1 MFAPSGRGPAPPMN
15 NRRLVV
21 TQYSE
26 EFKANIIARMLP
38 PNNVPVPQLVRETG
52 IPKDTLYTWRS
63 KHRKAQ
69 GIAPVEPA
77 CGGELSSEEKFA
89 VVIETASL
97 NEAELSEY
105 CRRKG
110 LYPQQIQAWRNTCKQ
125 AHDPAAAKLDREQLR
140 RQTTAIKQLQVELRR
155 KEKALAEAAALLV
168 LQKKVQALWE
178 DPEDGKSS

>member
-1 MFAPSGRGPAPPMN
+1 M
-15 NRRLVV
+15 

-26 EFKANIIARMLP
+26 EFKASIIAKMLP

-69 GIAPVEPA
+69 GGSAAQRPA
-77 CGGELSSEEKFA
+77 AGELSSEEKFA
-89 VVIETASL
+89 VVIESAGL
-97 NEAELSEY
+97 NEVELSEY

-110 LYPQQIQAWRNTCKQ
+110 LYPQRIDAWRDSCMQ
-125 AHDPAAAKLDREQLR
+125 ANASAAPKVDRTQLKA
-140 RQTTAIKQLQVELRR
+140 QTKHIKQLEAELRR

-178 DPEDGKSS
+178 DPEDGKSGSGSAGK